1 MAEARAGASQSEGAW
16 TDTGVGGTHLLLVVI
31 FDGIF
36 VAFLQ
41 PGKRQAHLGGPPDLG
56 ACERDL
62 ETEGG
67 PRTPPRERRFLTEVF
82 TPDTVALHRRTA
94 ANSGRVSSVH
104 PSPHLTAAPST
115 QLGPGRGSQR
125 STAPSVSPHRSP
137 QPRGSRGGA
146 WRTSCPAP
154 GSARPLPGDGATGT
168 REGEH
173 VSSEDVL

>member
-1 MAEARAGASQSEGAW
+1 M
-16 TDTGVGGTHLLLVVI
+16 GGTHLLLVVI

-56 ACERDL
+56 ARERDL

-67 PRTPPRERRFLTEVF
+67 PSTRHVSTFFCPTEEF
-82 TPDTVALHRRTA
+82 TPVKVALRHRTVA
-94 ANSGRVSSVH
+94 NPGRVSSIH
-104 PSPHLTAAPST
+104 PSPHFRAAPST

-125 STAPSVSPHRSP
+125 STAPLASPHRSP
-137 QPRGSRGGA
+137 QLRGSRGGA
-146 WRTSCPAP
+146 WHTSCPAP

-173 VSSEDVL
+173 VSSDDLL